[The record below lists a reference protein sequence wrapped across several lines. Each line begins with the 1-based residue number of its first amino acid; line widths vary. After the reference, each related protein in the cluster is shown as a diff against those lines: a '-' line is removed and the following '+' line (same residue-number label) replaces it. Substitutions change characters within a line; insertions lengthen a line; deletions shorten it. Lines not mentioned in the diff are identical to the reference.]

1 MKGQHGFIGTSHH
14 ARFDASVHHEGWL
27 LAAWHKVRR
36 WEQLVHE
43 RDQLARMSDDMLKD
57 IGLSRAD
64 VMEESERHF
73 WEDPLK
79 KS

>member
-14 ARFDASVHHEGWL
+14 ARFDAPAHHEGWL

-36 WEQLVHE
+36 WEQLVYE

>member
-1 MKGQHGFIGTSHH
+1 MKGQHGFIGTSQH
-14 ARFDASVHHEGWL
+14 ARFEPHRESWL
-27 LAAWHKVRR
+27 AAAWHKVRR
-36 WEQLVHE
+36 WEQLAYE
-43 RDQLARMSDDMLKD
+43 REQLSRMSDDMLKD

-79 KS
+79 K